1 MNTTKTV
8 IIALTIVIA
17 AVLSGCI
24 TDTNA
29 NKDDETLERMARIEA
44 IVNDPNYVDNEETR
58 IAIAS
63 EIEKITGEKYDLK
76 SQLNETST
84 NHRQVSLTV
93 MPDVVDPVAGKGS
106 FIVQLTGGKDY
117 HLLKEV
123 RVLVNNET
131 IDVYPADQYP
141 REIGC
146 TIIGDWNIRVEGTY
160 TDGEVQT
167 LISTRLNG
175 MPNPKTNTG
184 SGPFSERYV
193 EPSDGMTY
201 DEAKKLAEEHGVV
214 WDCEDPTPTPTMP
227 KVTPTPVPTPEFLS
241 YIEATIDRTQWN
253 DNTIA
258 FLCINDYRTNHD
270 TLNYLDYIKIY
281 LDDQCVIEFEP
292 TMVKGNTRMEIE
304 ECPMIIK
311 LPNGM
316 SNTGEIT
323 AICSFSEPGITT
335 PNGDYP
341 VRVNARTPP
350 MDYEEE
356 YSQFP
361 VWNP

>member
-17 AVLSGCI
+17 AVLSGCV

-29 NKDDETLERMARIEA
+29 NKDDEILERMARIEA

-167 LISTRLNG
+167 LISTRFNG
-175 MPNPKTNTG
+175 MPNLKTNTG

-193 EPSDGMTY
+193 EPSNGMTY
-201 DEAKKLAEEHGVV
+201 DEAKKLAEKHSVV
-214 WDCEDPTPTPTMP
+214 WNPTPTPT
-227 KVTPTPVPTPEFLS
+227 TPTPTPTHPPVAQFLK
-241 YIEATIDRTQWN
+241 YIEIKIYRTQWN
-253 DNTIA
+253 ESTVA
-258 FLCINDYRTNHD
+258 FIGIYNNRHYYD
-270 TLNYLDYIKIY
+270 TLDYLNYVKIY
-281 LDDQCVIEFEP
+281 IDDQCVMEFEP
-292 TMVKGNTRMEIE
+292 TIISGDIQIGSE
-304 ECPMIIK
+304 EFPILVN
-311 LPNGM
+311 LPNGI

-323 AICSFSEPGITT
+323 AICSFNNPDIRK

-341 VRVNARTPP
+341 IYVSVERPP
-350 MDYEEE
+350 MSYEEE

>member
-1 MNTTKTV
+1 M
-8 IIALTIVIA
+8 IA
-17 AVLSGCI
+17 AVLSGCV

-29 NKDDETLERMARIEA
+29 NKDDEILERMARIEA

-193 EPSDGMTY
+193 EPSNGMTY
-201 DEAKKLAEEHGVV
+201 DEAKKLVEEHGVV
-214 WDCEDPTPTPTMP
+214 WNPTPTPTIP
-227 KVTPTPVPTPEFLS
+227 TPTPTPVPTSEFLK
-241 YIEATIDRTQWN
+241 YIEITIYRTQWN

-258 FLCINDYRTNHD
+258 FFHIHNNNRRSCYDILD
-270 TLNYLDYIKIY
+270 YLDYVKIY
-281 LDDQCVIEFEP
+281 IDDQCVMEFEP
-292 TMVKGNTRMEIE
+292 IMVEGNTRMELE
-304 ECPMIIK
+304 ECPMIVK
-311 LPNGM
+311 LPNGI
-316 SNTGEIT
+316 SNTDEIT
-323 AICSFSEPGITT
+323 AIGSFSGSGINT

-341 VRVNARTPP
+341 IRVITRTPP